1 MLVLQTC
8 SHVLPCFHDVSVL
21 FPETLRRPHV
31 GPSHQDSWVHLQQ
44 TLSKMDGPTP
54 KKAHIGG
61 GPNGFPLPK
70 MQKVGL
76 ASVLTWGLMY
86 GVFIYLQEV
95 LN

>member
-21 FPETLRRPHV
+21 FPETLKRPHV

-44 TLSKMDGPTP
+44 TLTKMDGPT
-54 KKAHIGG
+54 HIVGSL
-61 GPNGFPLPK
+61 NDFPLPK

-76 ASVLTWGLMY
+76 ASVLTQGFIY
-86 GVFIYLQEV
+86 GVFIYLQEA
-95 LN
+95 LD